1 MGYRSKV
8 IIGVKS
14 GELSEE
20 FDGILRKYEFPVD
33 VADGDYLKTIDDPN
47 EMKRYQFEQIKWGY
61 SQEWCR
67 VIMDWL
73 EKQYDNTTDRQH
85 GLQNV
90 FCVGMAYDDGEI
102 HSEVGDYWEYVDVIK
117 DINLID

>member
-8 IIGVKS
+8 IIGVES
-14 GELSEE
+14 GELSKE

-33 VADGDYLKTIDDPN
+33 INGNYLKVIDTDG
-47 EMKRYQFEQIKWGY
+47 MKLYQFEEIKWY
-61 SQEWCR
+61 NSEEWCR

-73 EKQYDNTTDRQH
+73 YDQSCTPLNDQEFS
-85 GLQNV
+85 V
-90 FCVGMAYDDGEI
+90 FCVGMGYDDGEI